1 MVTVKAKHTELS
13 NVLRFAGESQE
24 PVGILAMLPGAEV
37 SSFASYSREQ
47 TWRQMTSLIKVKS
60 RQEPI
65 RGKFGSRISLQNDKE
80 PEQNVK
86 IIQYKIIPSQMAF

>member
-1 MVTVKAKHTELS
+1 MFAK
-13 NVLRFAGESQE
+13 ESQE
-24 PVGILAMLPGAEV
+24 SVAISACSMWPSAEV

-47 TWRQMTSLIKVKS
+47 TWRQMTSVIKVKS

-65 RGKFGSRISLQNDKE
+65 RGKFGSRISLQHNKE